1 MAGTKAGAKKAAE
14 TNKRL
19 HGNDFYRVI
28 GKKGGEN
35 GNTGGFQTDP
45 KRARVC
51 GSIGGSISKR
61 YAQRLAIV
69 KYKVM
74 SPIPREIKISGLTD
88 EADGYMAKTY
98 VNGRDYYYNELGKTY
113 ITTVAMR
120 SMAWRI
126 LQALNDEAY
135 IQIIDSV
142 ENIIAEEDDGKKQR
156 L

>member
-19 HGNDFYRVI
+19 HGSDFYRVI

-35 GNTGGFQTDP
+35 GNTGGFQADP
-45 KRARVC
+45 ERAKLC
-51 GSIGGSISKR
+51 GRIGGSMSRR
-61 YAQRLAIV
+61 YDKKLAIV

-74 SPIPREIKISGLTD
+74 SPIPREIKIRGLND
-88 EADGYMAKTY
+88 GANGYMAKTY

-113 ITTVAMR
+113 ITTVAMQ

-142 ENIIAEEDDGKKQR
+142 ENIIAEEDDGKK
-156 L
+156 

>member
-14 TNKRL
+14 TNMRRY
-19 HGNDFYRVI
+19 GNDFYRVI

-35 GNTGGFQTDP
+35 GNTGGFQADP
-45 KRARVC
+45 ERAKLC
-51 GSIGGSISKR
+51 GRIGGSMSRR
-61 YAQRLAIV
+61 YAKTLATV

-74 SPIPREIKISGLTD
+74 SPMPREIKISGLTD
-88 EADGYMAKTY
+88 GADGYMAKTY
-98 VNGRDYYYNELGKTY
+98 ANGRDYYYNELGKTY
-113 ITTVAMR
+113 TTTVAMR

-142 ENIIAEEDDGKKQR
+142 ENIIAEENDGKK
-156 L
+156 

>member
-14 TNKRL
+14 TNMRRY
-19 HGNDFYRVI
+19 GNDFYRVI

-35 GNTGGFQTDP
+35 GNTGGFQSDP
-45 KRARVC
+45 ERAKLC
-51 GSIGGSISKR
+51 GRIGGSMSKR
-61 YAQRLAIV
+61 YTKKLAIV

-74 SPIPREIKISGLTD
+74 SPIPNQIRISGLTD
-88 EADGYMAKTY
+88 GADDYMAKTY
-98 VNGRDYYYNELGKTY
+98 ANGRDYYYNELGKTY
-113 ITTVAMR
+113 TTTVAMR

-142 ENIIAEEDDGKKQR
+142 ENIIPEENDGKK
-156 L
+156 

>member
-14 TNKRL
+14 TNMRRY
-19 HGNDFYRVI
+19 GNDFYRVI

-35 GNTGGFQTDP
+35 GNTGGFQADP
-45 KRARVC
+45 ERARLC
-51 GSIGGSISKR
+51 GRIGGSMSRR
-61 YAQRLAIV
+61 YANTLATV

-74 SPIPREIKISGLTD
+74 SPMPREIKISRLTD

-98 VNGRDYYYNELGKTY
+98 ANGRDYYYNELGKTY
-113 ITTVAMR
+113 TTTVAMR

-142 ENIIAEEDDGKKQR
+142 ENIIAEENDGKK
-156 L
+156 

>member
-14 TNKRL
+14 TNKRR
-19 HGNDFYRVI
+19 HGDDFYRVI

-45 KRARVC
+45 KRAKLC

-61 YAQRLAIV
+61 DGKKLAIV

-74 SPIPREIKISGLTD
+74 SPIPREIKVCGLTD
-88 EADGYMAKTY
+88 EIDGYMAKTY
-98 VNGRDYYYNELGKTY
+98 VNGRDYYHDEPGKIY

-142 ENIIAEEDDGKKQR
+142 ENITVEEEDGKKQR
-156 L
+156 S

>member
-14 TNKRL
+14 TNMRR

-35 GNTGGFQTDP
+35 GNTGGFQADP
-45 KRARVC
+45 ERAKLC
-51 GSIGGSISKR
+51 GRIGGSMSKR
-61 YAQRLAIV
+61 YAKKLAIV

-88 EADGYMAKTY
+88 GPDGYMAKTY
-98 VNGRDYYYNELGKTY
+98 ANGRDYYYNELGKTY

-120 SMAWRI
+120 SMAWKI

-142 ENIIAEEDDGKKQR
+142 ENIIAEEANGEKQR
-156 L
+156 Q

>member
-1 MAGTKAGAKKAAE
+1 MAGTKAGAKKAAA
-14 TNKRL
+14 TNMRR
-19 HGNDFYRVI
+19 HGKDFYRVI

-35 GNTGGFQTDP
+35 GNTGGFQADP
-45 KRARVC
+45 KRAREC

-61 YAQRLAIV
+61 YSKKLAIV

-74 SPIPREIKISGLTD
+74 SPIPREIRISGLTD
-88 EADGYMAKTY
+88 ETDGYMAKTY

-113 ITTVAMR
+113 ITTVHMR

-156 L
+156 Q